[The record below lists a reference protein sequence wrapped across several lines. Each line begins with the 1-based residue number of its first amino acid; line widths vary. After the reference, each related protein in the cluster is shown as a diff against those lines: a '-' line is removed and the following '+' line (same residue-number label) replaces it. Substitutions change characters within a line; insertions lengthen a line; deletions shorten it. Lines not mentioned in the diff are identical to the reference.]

1 MHSWFKYCINPSAYQ
16 KVISLKD
23 FMKVMRKQ
31 ANDNSALVPYRESL
45 RFEDYDE
52 DGEFTGHIKAPR
64 YFGAAV
70 EALSETY
77 FEVFGSE
84 YNLAGYKSIDD
95 IDEDLEDTGY
105 DATAY
110 TAKKKVYKGTIT
122 KIAEP
127 GNRVYV
133 QVKGALNK
141 VKEFTTNDGSRIMNF
156 YGNAQG
162 HARMLGQGN
171 RARFILFTT
180 AAGLHYKLNNN
191 TFKEIEVV
199 HFTAISKKVDK
210 NPVFW
215 NAFFD
220 KLGINNILVEGP
232 HDPEYDSIIKELDI
246 LKD

>member
-1 MHSWFKYCINPSAYQ
+1 MHSWFKYCIEPDEYQ
-16 KVISLKD
+16 KVNTLKD

-31 ANDNSALVPYRESL
+31 SNKEAALIPYRESL
-45 RFEDYDE
+45 RFEDYSE

-95 IDEDLEDTGY
+95 VDEDLDDTGY

-110 TAKKKVYKGTIT
+110 TAKKKIYKGKIV

-127 GNRVYV
+127 GNMVYV
-133 QVKGALNK
+133 QIKGALNP

-156 YGNAQG
+156 YGNSQG

-171 RARFILFTT
+171 RARFVLFTT
-180 AAGLHYKLNNN
+180 AKGLHYKLDNN
-191 TFKEIEVV
+191 TFNEIEVV
-199 HFTAISKKVDK
+199 HFNTISKKVDK

-215 NAFFD
+215 NAFFE
-220 KLGINNILVEGP
+220 KLGINTVKVEGP
-232 HDPEYDSIIKELDI
+232 HDPDYDSIMKEVDI
-246 LKD
+246 SE